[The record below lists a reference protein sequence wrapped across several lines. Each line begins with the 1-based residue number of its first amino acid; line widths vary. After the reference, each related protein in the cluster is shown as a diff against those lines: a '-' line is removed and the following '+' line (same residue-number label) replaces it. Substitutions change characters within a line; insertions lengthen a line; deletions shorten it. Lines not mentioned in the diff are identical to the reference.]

1 MNRGHAK
8 INPTEKRGPTIK
20 SLDDIIA
27 QWGAQECK

>member
-1 MNRGHAK
+1 MFINAK